1 MASCADAKRMLRP
14 CLGHPEPKVSLLK
27 RSSDRPHRVLSHASS
42 DSRHRIARKFRPP
55 PRLIRH
61 SRASPVTRLRS
72 ISRRFPLAPLIRS
85 FPRDCYHP
93 RRQRQSGSDPSISR
107 APTARLYLNCPPA
120 VFDLY
125 PRGFTGHVAHPSRSI
140 RCGED
145 QRPGAGK
152 GQI

>member
-27 RSSDRPHRVLSHASS
+27 SSSDRPHRVLSHASS

-72 ISRRFPLAPLIRS
+72 ISRRFPLAPLYLYS
-85 FPRDCYHP
+85 LPQCSTSTLEALLDMSLTP
-93 RRQRQSGSDPSISR
+93 V
-107 APTARLYLNCPPA
+107 APLYLYCLPQCSTSTLEALPDMSLTPVA
-120 VFDLY
+120 PFAAAKI
-125 PRGFTGHVAHPSRSI
+125 RG
-140 RCGED
+140 
-145 QRPGAGK
+145 
-152 GQI
+152 